1 MLDKLTER
9 LRKLQLENVEL
20 VKENAGLKTEL
31 LNLRCTQ
38 EGGEADANP
47 GDDTEERLS
56 EEAARKRLER
66 ICKRKGDGIF
76 SYVGQVIMLF
86 LLDLLHGNRR
96 YITYKKHNTTQLNQS
111 DLPRTLNIPESIH
124 DAWKKGGESRASLQ
138 KLLEDAQF
146 NKDIQGHCFRE
157 LNLPISSPNILTRK
171 NHNHESWIKTNHTF

>member
-66 ICKRKGDGIF
+66 ICKRKGDGIGC
-76 SYVGQVIMLF
+76 VQVSTEVAQCGFPIGF
-86 LLDLLHGNRR
+86 LLAAVLVDSRGLQLGPDTCSGN
-96 YITYKKHNTTQLNQS
+96 
-111 DLPRTLNIPESIH
+111 
-124 DAWKKGGESRASLQ
+124 
-138 KLLEDAQF
+138 
-146 NKDIQGHCFRE
+146 
-157 LNLPISSPNILTRK
+157 
-171 NHNHESWIKTNHTF
+171 